1 MTASL
6 LSNGAFEKLF
16 SLTIPVGRIQMSSQM
31 VGSDEWVM
39 ANYRYFI
46 DFIGRSGHAV
56 ISQER
61 ERKLKD
67 YELVWCLV
75 GRGKFVWCSGPLRV
89 RFLVINLNII
99 FVLWVGRR
107 LESYVEEIMPME
119 GSRQKVHDPRGVYA
133 FTSSPSASIAG
144 IRDSPYAHTPQIQLY
159 EDYSLQVRT
168 TGRRTGLT

>member
-39 ANYRYFI
+39 ANYRCFI

-75 GRGKFVWCSGPLRV
+75 GRGKFYL
-89 RFLVINLNII
+89 I
-99 FVLWVGRR
+99 
-107 LESYVEEIMPME
+107 Y
-119 GSRQKVHDPRGVYA
+119 
-133 FTSSPSASIAG
+133 SI
-144 IRDSPYAHTPQIQLY
+144 QI
-159 EDYSLQVRT
+159 
-168 TGRRTGLT
+168 